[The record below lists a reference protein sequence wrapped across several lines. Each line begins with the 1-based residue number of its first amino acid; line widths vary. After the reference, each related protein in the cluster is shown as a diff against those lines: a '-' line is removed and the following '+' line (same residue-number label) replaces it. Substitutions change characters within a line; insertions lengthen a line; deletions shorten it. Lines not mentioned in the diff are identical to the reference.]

1 MQIDQNMIILTKVH
15 YTNEIMSIHTVTI
28 QAQRIQVTKYY
39 IYNVIKHLLHQNE
52 PNKIRARI
60 FQTNKD
66 FMVVIQR
73 AYSRK

>member
-28 QAQRIQVTKYY
+28 QAQRIQVTIYY
-39 IYNVIKHLLHQNE
+39 IYNVIKHLLRQNE
-52 PNKIRARI
+52 PNKIRTRI

>member
-39 IYNVIKHLLHQNE
+39 IYNVIKHLLRQNE
-52 PNKIRARI
+52 PNKIRTRI